1 MEKLLDAAI
10 ACAEK
15 IASNSKLVAA
25 MAKESVNAGR
35 GWGAT
40 GSPGGCGFSREVSP
54 TSPLLLAFET
64 TLAEGMRTEKRLFY
78 ATFATVSRVQPHC
91 GGDSGAAAPPS
102 LTPALLTGR
111 PQRGDD
117 SVRGEA
123 QGELHR
129 QLSPGMQ
136 VPAAACAP
144 QPLCHPKGFGTSGE

>member
-35 GWGAT
+35 GWGPT

-54 TSPLLLAFET
+54 TSPLLSAFET

-78 ATFATVSRVQPHC
+78 ATFATVSRGSAPLRGGQRGCRTPQPH
-91 GGDSGAAAPPS
+91 P
-102 LTPALLTGR
+102 
-111 PQRGDD
+111 
-117 SVRGEA
+117 
-123 QGELHR
+123 
-129 QLSPGMQ
+129 
-136 VPAAACAP
+136 CAP
-144 QPLCHPKGFGTSGE
+144 HRATAKRG